1 MVRQAAELVERLL
14 HQVDLQLKEMLV
26 VHRLTG
32 LELEA
37 VAVVGLL
44 DRLALWLQTV
54 ARAVMVAL
62 VPSQPSQAQA
72 LLMLA
77 VVVAVEAPLHCH
89 LREEAIVLVS
99 VVLVP
104 VMVVIRLLVTMGM

>member
-1 MVRQAAELVERLL
+1 MDRTETQALLLTAAMVRQAAELVERLL

-54 ARAVMVAL
+54 GRAVMVAL
-62 VPSQPSQAQA
+62 VPSQP
-72 LLMLA
+72 
-77 VVVAVEAPLHCH
+77 
-89 LREEAIVLVS
+89 
-99 VVLVP
+99 
-104 VMVVIRLLVTMGM
+104 